1 MADAVTYEPVSIL
14 KFPANRE
21 KNREFRQI
29 RPLCEILK
37 ANTRTIS
44 KAFSQIPY
52 ATEQGIISAEQR
64 ILAQEQGI
72 SPAKTEII
80 AE

>member
-1 MADAVTYEPVSIL
+1 VAADAVPVEPVSTQV
-14 KFPANRE
+14 PANRE
-21 KNREFRQI
+21 INREFHRI
-29 RPLCEILK
+29 RPLGAILK
-37 ANTRTIS
+37 ADTRAIS

-52 ATEQGIISAEQR
+52 ATEQGIISAEQG